1 MQIDLSEHIPKNF
14 SDDSRVWIY
23 QSSRIFSVAEA
34 LEIETLLD
42 GFVENWQT
50 HGKKVTGFANLFF
63 GRFIVLMADETEA
76 TVSGCSTDSSVR
88 LIKEMEKTF
97 AVSLFDRQLLAFMM
111 PNNKIEY
118 VPLAQFTHAFNA
130 RLIKPEDIYF
140 NNTALT
146 KSDFLHRWM
155 IPVSESWLMG
165 RIAAKN

>member
-1 MQIDLSEHIPKNF
+1 MQIDLSEHIPSHF
-14 SDDSRVWIY
+14 SDNSRVWIY
-23 QSSRIFSVAEA
+23 QSSRIFSISEA
-34 LEIETLLD
+34 LEIETMLNN
-42 GFVENWQT
+42 FVEQWQT
-50 HGKKVTGFANLFF
+50 HGKKVSGFANLFF

-88 LIKEMEKTF
+88 LIKEIEKTF

-118 VPLAQFTHAFNA
+118 VPLAQFNHAYNA
-130 RLIKPEDIYF
+130 NLIKPENIYF
-140 NNTALT
+140 NNTVLT

-165 RIAAKN
+165 RITARS